1 MGALFT
7 VDKNLRV
14 KDYYNGVI
22 KAYANKCPLQ
32 ALLKRGAKPTDW
44 AQEVEVEGNVTPAQL
59 AAAEGGDVTSGF
71 DSYGTMVLA
80 HELQKWRTPGWQVTP
95 ESELMPSHNELRGEK
110 SVARQMRKDAEK
122 LVVSIENAISSEQEA
137 VLRGTSSSTVP
148 KTRGLMS
155 WLATLDTTTTTGSAL
170 HPVQTIHD
178 ALIPSAGIVGDTT
191 SASVFSEDLFK
202 EQLMKAALEC
212 GDSDLTLVGLC
223 GLKLKSLMSEWIG
236 KATTVSGITNLVQST
251 RDIDKKSI
259 GFIVDEFVYDG
270 VRVKTMVDN
279 HLLADTTTN
288 VCGLASQLSG
298 AFIRPELWSI
308 DCLQPVVNKDCVDNG
323 GGKRGFHW
331 AVLRLACH
339 NPLGQMRVKY
349 SAS

>member
-7 VDKNLRV
+7 VEKNLRV
-14 KDYYNGVI
+14 KDYYNGVV

-44 AQEVEVEGNVTPAQL
+44 AQEVEVEGNVVPGQL
-59 AAAEGGDVTSGF
+59 AVAEGGDVTSGF

-80 HELQKWRTPGWQVTP
+80 HELQKWRTAGWQVTP

-155 WLATLDTTTTTGSAL
+155 WLATLDGSKNTAALL
-170 HPVQTIHD
+170 HPVQTIPD
-178 ALIPSAGIVGDTT
+178 KLIPSAGIVGDTT
-191 SASVFSEDLFK
+191 SAEVFSENIFK
-202 EQLMKAALEC
+202 AELIKAALEC

-223 GLKLKSLMSEWIG
+223 GLKLKSLMSEWMG
-236 KATTVSGITNLVQST
+236 KATNVNGITNLVNAN
-251 RDIDKKSI
+251 RDVDRKSI

-279 HLLADTTTN
+279 HLLADTSTN
-288 VCGLASQLSG
+288 ICGTASQLSG

-331 AVLRLACH
+331 TVLRLACH

-349 SAS
+349 SA